1 MSLIA
6 IRTSDGEEIESFSFS
21 ESEWNMMK
29 GAPVGTYSMYG
40 YDWPVIPKTSIK
52 GLQFF
57 AAAPGCPH
65 EPSKGE
71 SHEHL
76 SAKIA
81 LTKAIRALGY
91 HAQPEFSG
99 KTPQG
104 EEWRADVYSNSTQEP
119 TAFEIQ
125 FSPQTL
131 DEYKDRSLRYK
142 KANVQSLWFVVDKK
156 FMTLTKAIF
165 QDRYRREG
173 IKLYG
178 YPFLPEIRVVP
189 LLVTSDDNQHLTFS
203 IKVFPE
209 NGGAKD
215 ITLEQFIEGFFQGR
229 FVLMDNGWKWLSI

>member
-6 IRTSDGEEIESFSFS
+6 IRKSDGEEIESFSFS
-21 ESEWNMMK
+21 ESEWKEIK

-65 EPSKGE
+65 ESSKGE
-71 SHEHL
+71 SHEHQ

-81 LTKAIRALGY
+81 LTKAIRALGF

-131 DEYKDRSLRYK
+131 DEYKERSERYK
-142 KANVQSLWFVVDKK
+142 RANVQSLWFVDGKRLI
-156 FMTLTKAIF
+156 TLTKAILH
-165 QDRYRREG
+165 DNNRREG
-173 IKLYG
+173 SQK
-178 YPFLPEIRVVP
+178 PFLQEIRVVP
-189 LLVTSDDNQHLTFS
+189 LLVASEDNQHLKFK
-203 IKVFPE
+203 IRVFPE
-209 NGGAKD
+209 NFGSQD
-215 ITLEQFIEGFFQGR
+215 ITIEQFIEGFFQER
-229 FVLMDNGWKWLSI
+229 LIFTEQGWKWRSV